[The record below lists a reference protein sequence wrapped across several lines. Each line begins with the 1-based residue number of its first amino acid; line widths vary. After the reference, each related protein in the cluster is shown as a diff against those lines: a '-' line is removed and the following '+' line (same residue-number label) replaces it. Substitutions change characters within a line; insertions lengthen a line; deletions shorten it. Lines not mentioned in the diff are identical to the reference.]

1 MTKRV
6 GAAKEDL
13 KKRQEVRTRF
23 VVVWVFFSELAW
35 TLCWKTKKIYMHED
49 VTFLFN
55 GIDKSGLSGLVKEVF
70 NISYEILICTEAS
83 LATFSVKTP

>member
-1 MTKRV
+1 
-6 GAAKEDL
+6 
-13 KKRQEVRTRF
+13 
-23 VVVWVFFSELAW
+23 
-35 TLCWKTKKIYMHED
+35 MHED